1 MCCTGRNRKRTVP
14 AKVKFASK
22 RIKPPQK
29 RVTSAEEKYRSRRPK
44 SIPAEPVARPL
55 GRPLP
60 TGVPSES
67 VVQPSV
73 VPIRWRSMPITMLVE
88 YTGRK
93 RKAFTVE
100 GYEFSKAN
108 RIQAL
113 DVADAEALLKRPDFR
128 GKT

>member
-1 MCCTGRNRKRTVP
+1 
-14 AKVKFASK
+14 
-22 RIKPPQK
+22 
-29 RVTSAEEKYRSRRPK
+29 
-44 SIPAEPVARPL
+44 
-55 GRPLP
+55 
-60 TGVPSES
+60 
-67 VVQPSV
+67 
-73 VPIRWRSMPITMLVE
+73 MPITMLVE